1 MIISITSLKGGVG
14 KSTLSQN
21 LAVCFAHMGYKVAI
35 VDADLNDSSER
46 WSGMRNNEDYPP
58 IMVASI
64 DTPQALRNN
73 VKLLARDY
81 EIIIIDG
88 TPAIS
93 KLVST
98 IILLGDILVVPIKP
112 SIYDIWA
119 TEKFQDRYEE
129 AVTIK
134 GNPIPAYFLLNEYSE
149 KMVFNQDSKDAL
161 EDLKFPILQSTI
173 KTRQAYKEVVAD
185 GMGVYE
191 YSNKTAKKEIIQ
203 LANEIL
209 GLLQELSSI

>member
-14 KSTLSQN
+14 KSTISQN

-35 VDADLNDSSER
+35 VDADLNDSCER
-46 WSGMRNNEDYPP
+46 WSGMRDNDEHPP

-64 DTPQALRNN
+64 DSPQALRNN

-98 IILLGDILVVPIKP
+98 IILLGDILLVPIKP

-119 TEKFQDRYEE
+119 TEKFQDRYED
-129 AVTIK
+129 AVTTK
-134 GNPIPAYFLLNEYSE
+134 GTHIPAYFLLNEYSE
-149 KMVFNQDSKDAL
+149 SMTFNQDSKEAL
-161 EDLKFPILQSTI
+161 EDLKFPILKSSI

-185 GMGVYE
+185 GIGVYE
-191 YSNKTAKKEIIQ
+191 YGNRAAKKEIAL

-209 GLLQELSSI
+209 GLLQETSV